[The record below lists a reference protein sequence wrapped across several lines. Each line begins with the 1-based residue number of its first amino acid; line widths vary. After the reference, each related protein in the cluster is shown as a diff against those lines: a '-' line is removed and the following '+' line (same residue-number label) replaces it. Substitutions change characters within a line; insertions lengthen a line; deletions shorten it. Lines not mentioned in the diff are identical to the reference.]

1 MPHPNPNSNL
11 LTPHRISSNVVV
23 IFPQSPHT
31 RALKLVLAG
40 PCCGIKIF
48 HSTNTSVSFWPRAFS
63 SSLSCSLSFS
73 PFREGHGTYQ
83 PHQPMYA
90 TTQFTPQH
98 ETTQRSDT
106 HTHTRTEH
114 RQLPQCVS
122 SLLAGGS
129 RVDAAWKISTVITA
143 KPQPRKTNSYAL
155 SASLYMCLSW
165 FSLARRVALRGR
177 HQGGTWPLTS
187 ISSRS
192 PLHSN
197 LARSWW
203 WAGILLRVAATCF
216 HHLLFT
222 FPPSIFLFSCYWLL

>member
-1 MPHPNPNSNL
+1 MSSFSSKSSHP
-11 LTPHRISSNVVV
+11 
-23 IFPQSPHT
+23 SP
-31 RALKLVLAG
+31 KAG
-40 PCCGIKIF
+40 PQKDI
-48 HSTNTSVSFWPRAFS
+48 
-63 SSLSCSLSFS
+63 
-73 PFREGHGTYQ
+73 
-83 PHQPMYA
+83 
-90 TTQFTPQH
+90 PQH
-98 ETTQRSDT
+98 EYERLVLTTCIFQFSLLLSFFFPSPWRSWHLPANVCHYSVHSSAWNDSALGHT
-106 HTHTRTEH
+106 HTHKQTEH

-129 RVDAAWKISTVITA
+129 RVDAAWKISTVIAA
-143 KPQPRKTNSYAL
+143 KPQPRKTSL

-177 HQGGTWPLTS
+177 HQGSTWPLTS

-222 FPPSIFLFSCYWLL
+222 FPPSIFLFSCYRLL